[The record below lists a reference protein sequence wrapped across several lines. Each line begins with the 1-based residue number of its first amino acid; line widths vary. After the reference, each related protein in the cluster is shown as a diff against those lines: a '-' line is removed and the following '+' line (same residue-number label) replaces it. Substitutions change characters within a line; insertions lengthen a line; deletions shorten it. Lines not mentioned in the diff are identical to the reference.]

1 MSFNVGDRVYSPVFG
16 FGKVFDIIEY
26 NYPVV
31 VLFEE
36 DKQRK
41 NTSTKSFTEDGYFFM
56 TDVEGDSCEG
66 YRIYSAMYQVGDEV
80 ECNYFGKGVITSNNG
95 GYSAL
100 PNYPI
105 CVRFDRPDPDDQTRF
120 EQTFTFDGYFVDDD
134 RGNQSKF
141 VDAYRIHPTG
151 NKRVLSVLSITTKEE
166 EEGKCLLLKNI
177 EKDPINPSHYRVN
190 GIPEAIEIMSKL
202 MEKAQYEGFLW
213 GNIVKYAYRYGRK
226 GDKAETAKKIEWYA
240 HALGE
245 LLEAD
250 KDE

>member
-16 FGKVFDIIEY
+16 FGKVFDIIES

-56 TDVEGDSCEG
+56 TDVKGDSCNG

-80 ECNYFGKGVITSNNG
+80 ECNYFGKGVIISNNG
-95 GYSAL
+95 DYSAL
-100 PNYPI
+100 LQYPI
-105 CVRFDRPDPDDQTRF
+105 CVRFDMPDPDNPNTYV
-120 EQTFTFDGYFVDDD
+120 QTFTFDSYFLEED
-134 RGNQSKF
+134 RGSTAEAVINF
-141 VDAYRIHPTG
+141 RIHPTG
-151 NKRVLSVLSITTKEE
+151 KKRVLNVLPVETKED
-166 EEGKCLLLKNI
+166 EEGECLLLKNI